1 MIRLGLL
8 SLMLVSSPAVAHDF
22 WLEPLRFQ
30 AAPQSDFPVTLQ
42 IGHGQFRQ
50 RWGNGLERI
59 LLLKDFG
66 PTGDRDL
73 RGDFHIGGKA
83 DIVTR
88 FTGDGVH
95 ALALQTAYAQSELPA
110 IRFNDYLK
118 AEGLATIIAAR
129 SRAGATAQSGRERYS
144 RRAKA
149 LVQVGASTAT
159 NARLATKALGMK
171 LEIVADRNPYA
182 LGPDRMLPVHVL
194 YKGQRLAGATVMLT
208 SLEFDAK
215 PLSQAVTN
223 AQGQATFRVPPVGEW
238 LLNVLWSEP
247 VRNDPKA
254 DFDTTFSSLTF
265 GYDPGKRPL

>member
-1 MIRLGLL
+1 MIRFAVISLL
-8 SLMLVSSPAVAHDF
+8 LAASPSSAHDF
-22 WLEPLRFQ
+22 WLEPVRFQ
-30 AAPQSDFPVTLQ
+30 TVPQTDFAVTMQ
-42 IGHGQFRQ
+42 IGHGEFRQ

-66 PTGDRDL
+66 PNGSRDI
-73 RGDFHIGGKA
+73 RADFRMGGNA
-83 DIVTR
+83 DIITR
-88 FTGDGVH
+88 FTTEGVH
-95 ALALQTAYAQSELPA
+95 ALVLQTAYAQSELPA

-118 AEGLATIIAAR
+118 AEGLAVILTAR
-129 SRAGATAQSGRERYS
+129 ANTGTNGQSGRERYS

-149 LVQVGASTAT
+149 LIQVGTAT
-159 NARLATKALGMK
+159 AANSRLATKALGMK

-182 LGPDRMLPVHVL
+182 LGPDRMLPVHVI

-215 PLSQAVTN
+215 PIAQTVTD
-223 AQGQATFRVPPVGEW
+223 ARGQAAFRVPPVGEW

-247 VRNDPKA
+247 IRNDPRA

-265 GYDPGKRPL
+265 GYDPGKRTL